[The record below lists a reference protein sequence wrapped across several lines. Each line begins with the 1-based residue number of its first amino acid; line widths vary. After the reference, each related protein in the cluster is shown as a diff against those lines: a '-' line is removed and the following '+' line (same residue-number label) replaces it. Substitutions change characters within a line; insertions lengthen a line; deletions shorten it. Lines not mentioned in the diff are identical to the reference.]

1 MSVFFDGV
9 DKKVETDNIA
19 TAIERA
25 GDVFSL
31 CHTRRI
37 SAFFDSRN
45 AENYAH
51 CDFFLTSKTLLKSFQ
66 LRSLTP

>member
-9 DKKVETDNIA
+9 DKKVETNNIA

-37 SAFFDSRN
+37 SAFLTLEN
-45 AENYAH
+45 AENDAH
-51 CDFFLTSKTLLKSFQ
+51 CDFLTSKRFLKSFQ
-66 LRSLTP
+66 LRSLIT